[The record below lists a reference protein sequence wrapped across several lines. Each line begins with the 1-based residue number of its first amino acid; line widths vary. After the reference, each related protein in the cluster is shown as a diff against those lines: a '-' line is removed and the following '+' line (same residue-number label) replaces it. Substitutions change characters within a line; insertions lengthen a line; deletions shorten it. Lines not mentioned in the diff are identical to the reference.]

1 MMKHIQLFEFEEEG
15 FGLVLAV
22 QMVTRFILH

>member
-1 MMKHIQLFEFEEEG
+1 MEHIQLFEFEEEG
-15 FGLVLAV
+15 FDLVLVV